1 MALLCIII
9 GLILERTVS
18 AVTEYRNFNWFNQYS
33 DWLIKNLPGLSNQ
46 GSSSIVIL
54 LLPVMILTIM
64 LQNLFDGALLDF
76 FSALFGLAVLLYCLG
91 PGDLNKEVDMYLD
104 ARENGD
110 DDQAQ
115 QYASD
120 IQGHDASSSPDQQ
133 IVDVMH
139 AILYQSNDR
148 FFAVIFWFVILGP
161 FGALLYRLTSHTK
174 IHSQNITLSS
184 AAKRLQAILAWAPAH
199 LVAMGY
205 ALTGNYEGA
214 SSSFREK
221 QKYEDLSE
229 SNYYTLISAGLG
241 ALRDCAPGEETSC
254 ILSTRGLVLRTL
266 VVWLAAIA
274 GLTLLGWMT

>member
-1 MALLCIII
+1 MALICIII
-9 GLILERTVS
+9 GLILERSVNTV
-18 AVTEYRNFNWFNQYS
+18 TQYRNFNWFKQYS
-33 DWLIKNLPGLSNQ
+33 DWLIKHLPGLSNQ

-54 LLPVMILTIM
+54 LLPAMLLTA
-64 LQNLFDGALLDF
+64 LVQNSLDGALLDF
-76 FSALFGLAVLLYCLG
+76 FSTLFGLAVFLYCLG
-91 PGDLNKEVDMYLD
+91 PGDLNKEVDLYLE
-104 ARENGD
+104 ARENGED
-110 DDQAQ
+110 EQAQ
-115 QYASD
+115 HYASLIMGD
-120 IQGHDASSSPDQQ
+120 DASRSPDQQ

-148 FFAVIFWFVILGP
+148 FFAVIFWFVVLGP

-174 IHSQNITLSS
+174 IHSTNLTLSS

-199 LVAMGY
+199 LVAMAY

-214 SSSFREK
+214 SASFREK
-221 QKYEDLSE
+221 QSYDDLSE

-254 ILSTRGLVLRTL
+254 IVSTRGLVLRAL

-274 GLTLLGWMT
+274 GLTLLGWMA